1 MDVAVRP
8 AVAADGPAVAHLEGE
23 ARAAVAEQRG
33 GPELLAGCPTLDAT
47 GWQDRFAADGWRT
60 LVGTIDDVVVGFA
73 AVRRAGTTATIS
85 HLYVTPEARE
95 VGIGEAIVED
105 LLAWAP
111 SAGAIALEAT
121 ALPGDRE
128 TKNLFERVGMKA
140 RAITVSRRLG

>member
-8 AVAADGPAVAHLEGE
+8 AVTADAAAVAHLEDE
-23 ARAAVAEQRG
+23 ARASVVEHRG
-33 GPELLAGCPTLDAT
+33 GRELLDGCAPLDT
-47 GWQDRFAADGWRT
+47 SGWEDRFAAAGWRI

-73 AVRRAGTTATIS
+73 AVHHSGTTATIS

-95 VGIGEAIVED
+95 VGVGEALVED

-111 SAGAIALEAT
+111 IVGASALEAT

-140 RAITVSRRLG
+140 RAITVSRRLT